1 MTRSV
6 PIKYDESTGT
16 ATGMRGRPFK
26 PPGPARRGNAT
37 KSTKAVSKP
46 AAVGTP
52 GGAVRKKT
60 ASPNV
65 GLSRTASITVISSQ
79 QTEDDESDTTF
90 ERPQETPRIP
100 RVNTESITANG
111 VDERNDEDDDDD
123 DEGDLPLEPR
133 LHPPVAGKA
142 ASPPIPTL
150 SQEPTSPTIPA
161 PLLTRLLHESFAD
174 KSMKITKDA
183 NQVMGRYIEIYIREA
198 LARAAMMKKAE
209 STDASGAGV
218 GEGWLE
224 VEDLEKLA
232 PGLVMDF

>member
-37 KSTKAVSKP
+37 KATKAVSKST
-46 AAVGTP
+46 AVGTP
-52 GGAVRKKT
+52 GGAVRKKA

-100 RVNTESITANG
+100 SVNTESITANG
-111 VDERNDEDDDDD
+111 VDEGDDDDDDD

-133 LHPPVAGKA
+133 LHLPVAGKA

-161 PLLTRLLHESFAD
+161 PLLTRVLHESFAD
-174 KSMKITKDA
+174 KNMKITKDA

-209 STDASGAGV
+209 NTDMSGVSV